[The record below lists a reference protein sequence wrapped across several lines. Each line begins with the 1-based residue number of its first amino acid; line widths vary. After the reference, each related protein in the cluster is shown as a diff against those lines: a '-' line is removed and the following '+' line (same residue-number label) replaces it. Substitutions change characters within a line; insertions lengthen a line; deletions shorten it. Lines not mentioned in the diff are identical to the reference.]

1 MRVKIKRG
9 VNVQTANGVVPAS
22 AGAIVEV
29 TARCGLLLCADGR
42 AELAPEGE
50 KVVKVE
56 DSEKVV
62 KVEDREKSVRKR
74 MSKR

>member
-42 AELAPEGE
+42 AEIAPEGDE
-50 KVVKVE
+50 PVI
-56 DSEKVV
+56 
-62 KVEDREKSVRKR
+62 KVEDREKPIRKR
-74 MSKR
+74 MS

>member
-1 MRVKIKRG
+1 MRIKILRG
-9 VNVQTANGVVPAS
+9 VNVQTANGVSPAS
-22 AGAIVEV
+22 AGAVVEV

-50 KVVKVE
+50 E
-56 DSEKVV
+56 VV